1 MAHALFSFRQ
11 LPTVAAM
18 LAERGLALDALMT
31 EAGFRAPAA
40 TEVTAPLY
48 KVQVL
53 LELVAEKLANPMFG
67 LDLAARLPEGAFG
80 VTEFVVRTSPTI
92 EHALR
97 AMCEL
102 SPLIN
107 PALDMRYIADELG
120 CEIRFSYS
128 DEREALGDILNEYT
142 IGYIARQF
150 SIVLGRP
157 LPLVRAWFA
166 HARSNGHDEIARRLG
181 CPVTFFA
188 ADCGLAVASD
198 VIHQTTPAGNEAL
211 YKFLLAQGRAQLAT
225 VGKHDV
231 ISQVTRAIEAR
242 IAEPNLSAQTI
253 ASALELSQRSLQR
266 QLTEAGTTYR
276 ALLASIRRRRRDELD
291 RAGLSDG
298 EIATRLGFAN
308 AKTMRRSLD
317 DATEATEDA
326 EDA

>member
-1 MAHALFSFRQ
+1 MAQALFTFRQ

-18 LAERGLALDALMT
+18 LGERGLALDALMKQ
-31 EAGFRAPAA
+31 AGFREPTPQR
-40 TEVTAPLY
+40 TEVTAPLD

-53 LELVAEKLANPMFG
+53 LALVGKKLAMPMFG
-67 LDLAARLPEGAFG
+67 LELAARLPEGAFG

-92 EHALR
+92 EHALS

-107 PALDMRYIADELG
+107 PALDMRYIADDLG
-120 CEIRFSYS
+120 CEIRFSYAG
-128 DEREALGDILNEYT
+128 ERDVLGEILNEYT
-142 IGYIARQF
+142 VGYIARQF
-150 SIVLGRP
+150 SIVLGRS

-166 HARSNGHDEIARRLG
+166 HARKSGQDEVARRLG
-181 CPVTFFA
+181 CNVTFHA

-198 VIHQTTPAGNEAL
+198 VIHQATPAGNEAL
-211 YKFLLAQGRAQLAT
+211 YKFLLAQGRTQLAT

-266 QLTEAGTTYR
+266 QLTDAGTTYR
-276 ALLASIRRRRRDELD
+276 ALLASIRRRRRDELG

-317 DATEATEDA
+317 EATDDA
-326 EDA
+326 EDV

>member
-18 LAERGLALDALMT
+18 LAERGLALDALMK
-31 EAGFRAPAA
+31 EAGFREPAT
-40 TEVTAPLY
+40 TEVTAPLD
-48 KVQVL
+48 KVRAL
-53 LELVAEKLANPMFG
+53 LDLVAERLAMPTFG
-67 LDLAARLPEGAFG
+67 LELAARLPEGAFG

-92 EHALR
+92 EHALS

-107 PALDMRYIADELG
+107 PALDMRYIADDLG
-120 CEIRFSYS
+120 CEIRFSFAG
-128 DEREALGDILNEYT
+128 ERDVLGEILNEYT
-142 IGYIARQF
+142 VGYIARQF
-150 SIVLGRP
+150 SIVLGRS

-166 HARSNGHDEIARRLG
+166 HARSSDEIARRLG
-181 CPVTFFA
+181 CHVDFQA

-211 YKFLLAQGRAQLAT
+211 HNFLLAQGRTQLAT

-266 QLTEAGTTYR
+266 QLTESGTTYR
-276 ALLASIRRRRRDELD
+276 ALLASIRRRRRAELD

-298 EIATRLGFAN
+298 DIATRLGFAN

-317 DATEATEDA
+317 EADEDA